1 MSMVKMIEAVIM
13 HCNIVDNNYQ
23 QNSRVFYTFVP
34 NKSFGHFS
42 DILHNISIFLK
53 TFNSRENWNLIRK
66 KIADKITRVPKNSP
80 KNNSETN
87 K

>member
-1 MSMVKMIEAVIM
+1 MIEAVIM

-42 DILHNISIFLK
+42 DILHKISIFLK
-53 TFNSRENWNLIRK
+53 TFNSRFSYIEVRFT
-66 KIADKITRVPKNSP
+66 DQNSNP
-80 KNNSETN
+80 VNIK
-87 K
+87 